1 MPSVRSRFAPSPT
14 GALHIGGARTA
25 LFALLAARQQA
36 GTFVLRIDDT
46 DVQRS
51 TQEFRDDILDSMQWL
66 GLAWDEGPY
75 YQSQRS
81 VQYRE
86 MGERFLSQGK
96 AYRCF
101 CTPEELDAKRKAA
114 LAAGRSPAYDGTCR
128 DSRPEPGES
137 RPYTVRF
144 RSPKEGE
151 TVVDDLLKGRVVFQ
165 NQELDDLILVR
176 SGGSP
181 TYNFCS
187 VFDDADLHISHIVR
201 GDDHLTNT
209 PRQVL
214 LFQAMDAPLPHFAHL
229 PLILGNDRAPLSKRH
244 GATAVRAYR
253 EAGYLPDALVNFL
266 ARLGWAHGDDEV
278 FSWQELEEKFKL
290 EDVGTSAGVFNA
302 EKLAWLNAHYLNARA
317 AEQLTQEVKPFL
329 PATER
334 PVPDDDWLA
343 RMVTTLQPRAKTL
356 VELGA
361 QSQFYLTDN
370 ITLEEKAAK
379 KFLKAT
385 TLPLLAR
392 LCTQLHDVTVWDEPT
407 LHGIFTAFMET
418 EQVKLGKIA
427 QPVRVALTGKTAS
440 PGIFEV
446 MEVLGKERCLA
457 RIERVLAEQPVAAE
471 S

>member
-1 MPSVRSRFAPSPT
+1 MTTVRSRFAPSPT
-14 GALHIGGARTA
+14 GFLHIGGARTA
-25 LFALLAARQQA
+25 LFALLAARQHA

-46 DVQRS
+46 DAQRS
-51 TQEFRDDILDSMQWL
+51 TQAFHDDILDSMQWL

-75 YQSQRS
+75 YQSRRS
-81 VQYRE
+81 GQYRD
-86 MGERFLSQGK
+86 MAQRLLSQGK
-96 AYRCF
+96 AFRCF
-101 CTPEELDAKRKAA
+101 CTSEQLAAKRQAA

-128 DSRPEPGES
+128 NSRPEPGEA
-137 RPYTVRF
+137 RPYTLRF

-176 SGGSP
+176 SDGSP

-214 LFQAMDAPLPHFAHL
+214 LFQAMDASLPHFAHL
-229 PLILGNDRAPLSKRH
+229 PLILGSDRAPLSKRH

-253 EAGYLPDALVNFL
+253 EAGYLPDALVHFL

-278 FSWQELEEKFKL
+278 LSWQELEEKFRL
-290 EDVGTSAGVFNA
+290 EDVGTSAGVFNS
-302 EKLAWLNAHYLNARA
+302 EKLEWLNAHYLNARTA
-317 AEQLTQEVKPFL
+317 QQLAQEVKPFL
-329 PATER
+329 PETER
-334 PVPDDDWLA
+334 PLPDDDWLS

-356 VELGA
+356 LELGA

-370 ITLEEKAAK
+370 ITLEEKAVK
-379 KFLKAT
+379 KFLKAA

-392 LCTQLHDVTVWDEPT
+392 LRTQLRDVTVWDEST
-407 LHGIFTAFMET
+407 LHRVFTAFMET

-446 MEVLGKERCLA
+446 MQVLGKERCLA
-457 RIERVLAEQPVAAE
+457 RIDRVLAQPPVAAE

>member
-1 MPSVRSRFAPSPT
+1 MTAVRSRFAPSPT
-14 GALHIGGARTA
+14 GFLHIGGARTA
-25 LFALLAARQQA
+25 LFALLAARQQS

-46 DVQRS
+46 DMQRS
-51 TQEFRDDILDSMQWL
+51 TQEFHDDIVDSMRWL
-66 GLAWDEGPY
+66 GLNWDEGPY

-81 VQYRE
+81 MQYRD
-86 MGERFLSQGK
+86 MGERLLSQRR
-96 AYRCF
+96 AFRCF
-101 CTPEELDAKRKAA
+101 CTPEELEAKRKAA

-128 DSRPEPGES
+128 DYLPGPGES
-137 RPYTVRF
+137 RPYTLRF

-151 TVVDDLLKGRVVFQ
+151 TVVDDLLKGQVVFQ

-176 SGGSP
+176 SDGLP

-214 LFQAMDAPLPHFAHL
+214 LFQAMDASLPQFAHL
-229 PLILGNDRAPLSKRH
+229 PLILGSDRAPLSKRH

-266 ARLGWAHGDDEV
+266 ARLGWAHGDDEI
-278 FSWQELEEKFKL
+278 FSWRELEEKFKL
-290 EDVGTSAGVFNA
+290 EEVGKSAGVFNS
-302 EKLAWLNAHYLNARA
+302 EKLEWLNAHYLNARP

-334 PVPDDDWLA
+334 PLPDDDWLA
-343 RMVTTLQPRAKTL
+343 RMVITLQPRAKTL
-356 VELGA
+356 VELGTQA
-361 QSQFYLTDN
+361 HFYLSDN

-379 KFLKAT
+379 KFLKAA

-392 LCTQLHDVTVWDEPT
+392 LRTQLHDVAIWDEAT
-407 LHGIFTAFMET
+407 LHKAFTAFMET

-457 RIERVLAEQPVAAE
+457 RIDRVLAEPPVAVE

>member
-1 MPSVRSRFAPSPT
+1 MTSVRSRFAPSPT
-14 GALHIGGARTA
+14 GTLHIGGARTA
-25 LFALLAARQQA
+25 LFALLAARQDG

-46 DVQRS
+46 DQQRS
-51 TQEFRDDILDSMQWL
+51 TKEFHDDILDSMKWL
-66 GLAWDEGPY
+66 GLDWDEGPY
-75 YQSQRS
+75 YQSQRTA
-81 VQYRE
+81 QYQDV
-86 MGERFLSQGK
+86 GERFLSQGQ
-96 AYRCF
+96 AYRCY
-101 CTPEELDAKRKAA
+101 CTSEELDAKRKAA
-114 LAAGRSPAYDGTCR
+114 LADGRSPAYDGTCR
-128 DSRPEPGES
+128 DYQPQPGDS

-151 TVVDDLLKGRVVFQ
+151 TTVDDVIKGQVTFQ

-176 SGGSP
+176 SDGSP

-187 VFDDADLHISHIVR
+187 VFDDADLRISHIIR

-214 LFQAMDAPLPHFAHL
+214 LFQAMGAPIPQFAHL

-253 EAGYLPDALVNFL
+253 EAGYLPDALINFL

-290 EDVGTSAGVFNA
+290 EDVGKAAGVFNA
-302 EKLAWLNAHYLNARA
+302 EKLEWLNAHYLNERNAT
-317 AEQLTQEVKPFL
+317 QLAQEVKSFL
-329 PATER
+329 PETER
-334 PVPDDDWLA
+334 PLPDDSWLA
-343 RMVTTLQPRAKTL
+343 HMVATLQPRAKTL
-356 VELGA
+356 VELGE
-361 QSQFYLTDN
+361 QSYFYLSDN

-379 KFLKAT
+379 KFLKAAAI
-385 TLPLLAR
+385 PLLSR
-392 LCTQLHDVTVWDEPT
+392 LRGQLDDLTAWDEPA
-407 LHGIFTAFMET
+407 LHSAFTSFMET

-457 RIERVLAEQPVAAE
+457 RIDRVIAEPPAASE